1 LARCLPRLEAVQEGR
16 RRFRLKAIDSALLL
30 PATEAAYGMKE
41 QLAKMLEGLAPG
53 ETFILGYDLFD
64 SIWPSGSAD
73 QKAMS
78 DFSLFAENYRC
89 DINNLPGQ
97 RIIVLAKRQPATA

>member
-1 LARCLPRLEAVQEGR
+1 MTRPY
-16 RRFRLKAIDSALLL
+16 D
-30 PATEAAYGMKE
+30 MKE
-41 QLAKMLEGLAPG
+41 QLANMLEGLAPG

-64 SIWPSGSAD
+64 SIWPPGFPD

-78 DFSLFAENYRC
+78 DFSLFAENCSC

>member
-1 LARCLPRLEAVQEGR
+1 
-16 RRFRLKAIDSALLL
+16 LKVIDSALLL
-30 PATEAAYGMKE
+30 LATDVVYDMKE

-64 SIWPSGSAD
+64 SIWPPGCPD
-73 QKAMS
+73 QRAMS

-89 DINNLPGQ
+89 DINNLPSQ
-97 RIIVLAKRQPATA
+97 RVIVLAKRQPATT